1 MLPIYRDITMRKTIM
16 AALLAGLFSTLPAFA
31 QQAPVGASITSSKP
45 GQATMAETVKASA
58 IITAID
64 KATRT
69 LTLKGAKGESFDV
82 VAGAEVKNFDQI
94 KVGDEVKVAYLQA
107 LSMELKKAGGATGV
121 KESTGEARAKAGEK
135 PAGVIGREVTVMA
148 DVIDV
153 NPTAKT
159 ITLKGPKGK
168 VVELDV
174 KNPEHFKVVKKGD
187 QVEVVYTEALAVS
200 VEAAPKA
207 APKAEPKKDAA
218 KK

>member
-1 MLPIYRDITMRKTIM
+1 MRKTIM
-16 AALLAGLFSTLPAFA
+16 AALLAGLFSTLPGFA
-31 QQAPVGASITSSKP
+31 QQAPTGSTITSSQP
-45 GQATMAETVKASA
+45 GKVVMADTVKASA

-69 LTLKGAKGESFDV
+69 LTLKGAKGDSFDV

-94 KVGDEVKVAYLQA
+94 KVGDEVKVAYVQA
-107 LSMELKKAGGATGV
+107 LSMELKKAGTGSGI
-121 KESTGEARAKAGEK
+121 KDSTAAARAKPGEK
-135 PAGVIGREVTVMA
+135 PAGAIGREVTIMA

-174 KNPEHFKVVKKGD
+174 KNPDQFKVVKKGD
-187 QVEVVYTEALAVS
+187 QVEVVYVEALAIS

-207 APKAEPKKDAA
+207 APKAEPKKDA